1 MTNGSSAQH
10 AQGKADG
17 SRLMAESSV
26 VQLPLFEEALAQ
38 YEATPQRER
47 QPRFMTT
54 SSEPVNR
61 LYTPADFPES
71 SYMDKLGFPGQWPY
85 TRGVH
90 ATGHRGR
97 LWTMRM
103 FAGFGNAE
111 ETNQRFKY
119 LLANGNA
126 GLSVAYDMPTLYGYD
141 TDDPKAEGEFGTCGV
156 AVSSLADMEI
166 LFEGLPLDEI
176 TTSMTINSPAA
187 MIWAMYL
194 VNAEKRGVP
203 WDRLSVTT
211 QNDILKEYIAQKE
224 YIFPPRPS
232 TGLVVDTFEFGATQ
246 VPRWNTISISG
257 YHIREAGAT
266 ALQELAFT
274 LADGI
279 AYVQAAVDAGLDVD
293 LFAPRLSFF
302 FDVHNDFLEE
312 VAKLRAARRVWARV
326 MKERFGARNERSL
339 WCRFHCQT
347 AGVSLFA
354 EQPENNIVRT
364 TVQALAAV
372 LGGTQSLHTNS
383 MDEAMALPSEKA
395 VRIAL
400 RTQQILASESGV
412 ANTVDPLGGSYVVEA
427 LTDRMER
434 GCFEYFKRIDDIG
447 GMLSA
452 IERGFPQREIADSA
466 YRYQQEIDARERI
479 VVGVNDFTQGNEEP
493 IAIPIHVIS
502 RESEERHLER
512 LRRVRRERDQ
522 TALATALQRLETAAR
537 DGRENLMPYLVDAV
551 RAYATL
557 GEMCNLLR
565 GVYGEYREPAL
576 V

>member
-1 MTNGSSAQH
+1 
-10 AQGKADG
+10 
-17 SRLMAESSV
+17 
-26 VQLPLFEEALAQ
+26 
-38 YEATPQRER
+38 
-47 QPRFMTT
+47 
-54 SSEPVNR
+54 
-61 LYTPADFPES
+61 
-71 SYMDKLGFPGQWPY
+71 
-85 TRGVH
+85 
-90 ATGHRGR
+90 
-97 LWTMRM
+97 
-103 FAGFGNAE
+103 
-111 ETNQRFKY
+111 
-119 LLANGNA
+119 
-126 GLSVAYDMPTLYGYD
+126 
-141 TDDPKAEGEFGTCGV
+141 V

-166 LFEGLPLDEI
+166 LFDGIPLDEI
-176 TTSMTINSPAA
+176 TTSMTINSPAP

-194 VNAEKRGVP
+194 VNAEKRGIP
-203 WDRLSVTT
+203 LDKLSGTT

-224 YIFPPRPS
+224 YIYPPRPS
-232 TGLVVDTFEFGATQ
+232 MKLVVDTFDFGARH

-279 AYVQAAVDAGLDVD
+279 QYVQSAVEAGLDVD
-293 LFAPRLSFF
+293 TFAPRLSFF
-302 FDVHNDFLEE
+302 FDIHNDFLEE
-312 VAKLRAARRVWARV
+312 IAKLRAARRVWARV
-326 MKERFGARNERSL
+326 MRERFGARNERSL

-347 AGVSLFA
+347 AGVSLFV

-364 TVQALAAV
+364 TIQALAAV

-400 RTQQILASESGV
+400 RTQQIIAYESGV
-412 ANTVDPLGGSYVVEA
+412 ANTVDPLGGSYAIEA
-427 LTDRMER
+427 LTDHMET
-434 GCFEYFKRIDDIG
+434 GCFDYFRRIDEIG

-466 YRYQQEIDARERI
+466 YRYQQEVDSHQRT
-479 VVGVNDFTQGNEEP
+479 VVGVNDFVQGNDEP
-493 IAIPIHVIS
+493 ISIPLHVIT

-522 TALATALQRLETAAR
+522 SALASALQRLENAAR
-537 DGRENLMPYLVDAV
+537 DGRENLMPFLMDAV

-557 GEMCNLLR
+557 GDMCNTLR
-565 GVYGEYREPAL
+565 RVYGEYKEPAL

>member
-1 MTNGSSAQH
+1 MVDAP
-10 AQGKADG
+10 
-17 SRLMAESSV
+17 
-26 VQLPLFEEALAQ
+26 VQLPLFEEALSA
-38 YEATPQRER
+38 YTAAAAEQRER
-47 QPRFMTT
+47 PIRFMTT
-54 SSEPVNR
+54 SSEPIER
-61 LYTPADFPES
+61 LYTPEDFHES
-71 SYMDKLGFPGQWPY
+71 EYMAKLGFPGGWPF

-90 ATGHRGR
+90 LTGHRGK

-111 ETNQRFKY
+111 ETNARFKY

-156 AVSSLADMEI
+156 AVSSLADMEV
-166 LFEGLPLDEI
+166 LFDGIPLDEV

-194 VNAEKRGVP
+194 VNAEKRAVP
-203 WDRLSVTT
+203 WDKLSGTT

-232 TGLVVDTFEFGATQ
+232 TRLVVDTFEYGANY

-279 AYVQAAVDAGLDVD
+279 AYVQAAVDAGLEVD
-293 LFAPRLSFF
+293 RFAPRLSFF
-302 FDVHNDFLEE
+302 FDVHNDLLEE
-312 VAKLRAARRVWARV
+312 VAKLRAARRVWAKV
-326 MKERFGARNERSL
+326 MRERFGATNPRSL

-347 AGVSLFA
+347 AGVSLFV

-364 TVQALAAV
+364 TIQALAAV
-372 LGGTQSLHTNS
+372 LGGTQSLHTNA

-400 RTQQILASESGV
+400 RTQQIIAHESGV
-412 ANTVDPLGGSYVVEA
+412 ANTVDPLGGSYALEA
-427 LTDRMER
+427 LTDRMEA
-434 GCFEYFKRIDDIG
+434 GCFEYFERIDEMG
-447 GMLSA
+447 GMLAA

-466 YRYQQEIDARERI
+466 YRYQQEIDAHQRI
-479 VVGVNDFTQGNEEP
+479 VVSVNDFTQGNEEP
-493 IAIPIHVIS
+493 IAIPIHTIT

-522 TALATALQRLETAAR
+522 GTASQALLALENAAR
-537 DGRENLMPYLVDAV
+537 DGRDNLMPYIVDAV

>member
-1 MTNGSSAQH
+1 ML
-10 AQGKADG
+10 DG
-17 SRLMAESSV
+17 A
-26 VQLPLFEEALAQ
+26 VQLPLFEERLDE
-38 YEATPQRER
+38 YEQTAARLPER
-47 QPRFMTT
+47 PVRFMTT
-54 SSEPVNR
+54 SSTPLER
-61 LYTPADFPES
+61 LYTPSDFHES
-71 SYMDKLGFPGQWPY
+71 EYLDKVGFPGSWPF

-90 ATGHRGR
+90 ATGHRGK

-111 ETNQRFKY
+111 ETNERFKY
-119 LLANGNA
+119 LLANGTA

-141 TDDPKAEGEFGTCGV
+141 TDDPQAEGEFGTCGV
-156 AVSSLADMEI
+156 AVSSLADMEV
-166 LFEGLPLDEI
+166 LFDGIPLDQV

-194 VNAEKRGVP
+194 VNAQNRGFPLDV
-203 WDRLSVTT
+203 LSGTT

-232 TGLVVDTFEFGATQ
+232 TKLVVDTFDYGARF
-246 VPRWNTISISG
+246 VPRWNTVSISG

-279 AYVQAAVDAGLDVD
+279 QYVQSAVDAGLDVD
-293 LFAPRLSFF
+293 SFAPRLSFF
-302 FDVHNDFLEE
+302 FDIHNDFLEE
-312 VAKLRAARRVWARV
+312 IAKLRAARRIWAKV
-326 MKERFGARNERSL
+326 MKERFGARAERSL

-347 AGVSLFA
+347 AGVSLFV

-364 TVQALAAV
+364 AIQALAAV
-372 LGGTQSLHTNS
+372 LGGAQSLHTNS

-400 RTQQILASESGV
+400 RTQQIIAHESGV
-412 ANTVDPLGGSYVVEA
+412 ANTVDPLGGSYAIEA
-427 LTDRMER
+427 LTSRMEE
-434 GCFEYFKRIDDIG
+434 GCFDYFSKIDAMG

-452 IERGFPQREIADSA
+452 IEKGYPQREIADSA
-466 YRYQQEIDARERI
+466 YRYQQEVDGKQRI
-479 VVGVNDFTQGNEEP
+479 LVGVNDYLQGNEEP
-493 IAIPIHVIS
+493 IEIPIHTIT
-502 RESEERHLER
+502 RASEEQHLNR
-512 LRRVRRERDQ
+512 LRRVRRERDPS
-522 TALATALQRLETAAR
+522 ALDQAMQRFENAAR
-537 DGRENLMPYLVDAV
+537 EGRENLMPYIVEAV

-565 GVYGEYREPAL
+565 RVYGEYREPAL